1 MPSRRQFAKKGEEVR
16 HFRLVARS
24 QNDSRGEQDGA
35 TPLVLEP
42 VAPPSVQRRT
52 GLSEAELLSIPKSL
66 QDAVG
71 TDVFGQ
77 ENNIEESEDGEE
89 GAGGTENI
97 EDLLDGD
104 CYFPKDGYN
113 YEKHLKRV
121 SGVGKGASV
130 AGVVLVAPSTQP
142 KEIFAQTL
150 ATTEEEV
157 EVIRALEN
165 DNEYEELDDGDVDA
179 LVPAGLAVEETQL
192 LWGPKHAEDDDLP
205 DLALFKEMRA
215 CMAAAEEATGSAVAY
230 GEENGVQDHESR
242 AAVEGELQGK
252 DFAKFMVDE
261 YAEEEVGACDDE
273 EIEGH
278 VSLENCEELLDEFLE
293 ERQQERR
300 TMHSIFEPMPG
311 KHDDV
316 PRVIEETKAI
326 IENHYKKD
334 VEGEAEEIS
343 SEESEDESKKWD
355 CETVLSTLSNLSNRP
370 GRIGRIKLEKIKPDK
385 KPGVMLNPVREG
397 GDGAEE
403 DEQEDADNCS
413 GEDSDVVELP
423 DVNTN
428 RVKGETAEERRQR
441 KAGVKEMR
449 RICRKMKKESKELY
463 KAEAQRLPGQVGG
476 PDIRAKLRVL
486 KL

>member
-1 MPSRRQFAKKGEEVR
+1 VR

-24 QNDSRGEQDGA
+24 QNDSRGDQDGA

-42 VAPPSVQRRT
+42 IAPLGVQRRT
-52 GLSEAELLSIPKSL
+52 GLSEAELLSIPQSL
-66 QDAVG
+66 QDTVG
-71 TDVFGQ
+71 TDVFGM
-77 ENNIEESEDGEE
+77 ENDVNESEDGEE
-89 GAGGTENI
+89 GAGGTEDA

-121 SGVGKGASV
+121 SGVGKGGGV
-130 AGVVLVAPSTQP
+130 AGVVLAAPSTQP
-142 KEIFAQTL
+142 KEVFTQTV
-150 ATTEEEV
+150 ATTEEEA
-157 EVIRALEN
+157 EVMRALGN
-165 DNEYEELDDGDVDA
+165 DDEYEELEEGDFEV
-179 LVPAGLAVEETQL
+179 LMPAGLAGEEKQL
-192 LWGPKHAEDDDLP
+192 LWGPKHSEDDDLP

-215 CMAAAEEATGSAVAY
+215 RMAAIGEDDGSAALY
-230 GEENGVQDHESR
+230 GAGDDVDDNAHESH
-242 AAVEGELQGK
+242 AACEGELQGT
-252 DFAKFMVDE
+252 DFAKFMANE
-261 YAEEEVGACDDE
+261 YGEEEVGACDDE

-278 VSLENCEELLDEFLE
+278 ISLENCEDMLDEFLE
-293 ERQQERR
+293 EQQQEKR

-334 VEGEAEEIS
+334 LEGEEEEVS
-343 SEESEDESKKWD
+343 SEESDDESKKWD
-355 CETVLSTLSNLSNRP
+355 CETVLSTLSNLTNRP
-370 GRIGRIKLEKIKPDK
+370 GKIGRIKLEKVKPEK
-385 KPGVMLNPVREG
+385 RPGVVLNPVREG
-397 GDGAEE
+397 SDGAED
-403 DEQEDADNCS
+403 DEEDANNSSD
-413 GEDSDVVELP
+413 EDPDVVELP

-449 RICRKMKKESKELY
+449 RICRRMKKESKEMY

-476 PDIRAKLRVL
+476 PDIRAKLRTT